1 MGKIL
6 VARTHA
12 MDEQGRAVWFEP
24 GDTVPAWARK
34 QLTNPKL
41 WGDEQPT
48 EQPLTEVPV
57 PPASGPG
64 SGKEAWTAFAADR
77 GVAVDAGAN
86 RDDIMAACQAA
97 GVLDPK
103 E

>member
-1 MGKIL
+1 MAKIL

-12 MDEQGRAVWFEP
+12 MDEQDRAVWFDP
-24 GDTVPAWARK
+24 GATVPGWARK

-41 WGDEQPT
+41 WGDEQPAD
-48 EQPLTEVPV
+48 PAPAEVPV
-57 PPASGPG
+57 PPVSGPG
-64 SGKEAWTAFAADR
+64 SGKEAWAAFAADR
-77 GVAVDAGAN
+77 GVEHDAGAS

-97 GVLDPK
+97 GVLEPK

>member
-1 MGKIL
+1 MGKQL

-12 MDEQGRAVWFEP
+12 LDEQGRAVWFDP
-24 GDTVPAWARK
+24 GDTVPGWARK

-41 WGDEQPT
+41 WADDEPA
-48 EQPLTEVPV
+48 PAAPAEVPV

-64 SGKEAWTAFAADR
+64 SRKDAWATFAEDR
-77 GVAVDAGAN
+77 GVEVAEGAS

-97 GVLDPK
+97 GVLDQ